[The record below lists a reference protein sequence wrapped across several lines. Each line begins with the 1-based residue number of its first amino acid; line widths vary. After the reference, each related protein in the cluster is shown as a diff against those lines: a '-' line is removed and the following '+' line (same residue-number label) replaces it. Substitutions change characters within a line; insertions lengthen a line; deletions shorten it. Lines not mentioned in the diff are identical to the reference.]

1 MTVMHADGVSHRYVR
16 YSTSLRRAK
25 REARNWVERGR
36 VEGETLVGVRP
47 AKETSLRKSL
57 VLAGLVSVACCVTMA
72 AFIFGL
78 SLGGVL

>member
-1 MTVMHADGVSHRYVR
+1 MTVKHADGVSHRYVR

-25 REARNWVERGR
+25 REARRWVERGR

-47 AKETSLRKSL
+47 ANQSSLRKSL
-57 VLAGLVSVACCVTMA
+57 ALAGLVFVACCATMA